1 MAASP
6 KILYGKQTNLA
17 VQNFPI
23 SGETMPEEF
32 LRALALIKEKAALVN
47 GALGLIPRAHAQAIA
62 RAARRIINGA
72 HGDQFPVDVFQ
83 TGSGTS
89 TNMNMNE
96 VLAAL
101 ASTPTRPVHPNDH
114 VNQCQSSNDVI
125 PSAIQLAC
133 ALHMRDALI
142 PSLLF
147 LEKELRRKARAF
159 RPIIKTAR
167 THLMDAVPVRL
178 GDEFAAYAALLSHSR
193 QSLEHALRALCIL
206 PLGGTAAGTG
216 LNAHPAFAPRTI
228 GLLRKETGLKLR
240 EAGDHIAAQSCPLAL
255 LACSAALRQ
264 VAAALTKMAGD
275 IRLMGSGPVC
285 GLAELQLPPL
295 QAGSSIMPGKVNPVL
310 CESVLQVAME
320 VTGADATVHAALVIG
335 SQFELNTAMPVAA
348 HTLLRSIR
356 LLANVSRVFAAKC
369 VRGIAADKES
379 LRARSLRNPILV
391 TALAPRIGYDRAA
404 AIAKE
409 ALETG
414 ESLLAVAQ
422 RRTEIPESEL
432 RRILAPER
440 ML

>member
-1 MAASP
+1 MAASS
-6 KILYGKQTNLA
+6 KILYGKQTALA

-23 SGETMPEEF
+23 SGERMPEE
-32 LRALALIKEKAALVN
+32 LLHALALIKEKAALVN
-47 GALGLIPRAHAQAIA
+47 GELGLISLAHAHAIA
-62 RAARRIINGA
+62 KAARQILNGA

-96 VLAAL
+96 VLAVL
-101 ASTPTRPVHPNDH
+101 ASTPKRHVHPNDH
-114 VNQCQSSNDVI
+114 VNRCQSSNDVV
-125 PSAIQLAC
+125 PSAVQLAC
-133 ALHMRDALI
+133 ALGVRDALI
-142 PSLLF
+142 PSLLS
-147 LEKELRRKARAF
+147 LEKELRQKARVF
-159 RPIIKTAR
+159 RGIVKTAR

-178 GDEFAAYAALLSHSR
+178 GDEFASYASLIANARDALKEAR
-193 QSLEHALRALCIL
+193 RALSIL

-228 GLLRKETGLKLR
+228 TLLRKETGLSLKGAR
-240 EAGDHIAAQSCPLAL
+240 DHVAAQSCPLAFL
-255 LACSAALRQ
+255 SCSAALRQ

-285 GLAELQLPPL
+285 GLGELQLPPL

-348 HTLLRSIR
+348 RALLRSIR
-356 LLANVSRVFAAKC
+356 LLANVSRVFATQC
-369 VRGIAADKES
+369 VRGITADAAL
-379 LRARSLRNPILV
+379 LRERSLRNPMLV

-414 ESLLAVAQ
+414 ESLLDVAL
-422 RRTEIPESEL
+422 RKTTIPEGEL